1 MPKTKL
7 QEILFGLMM
16 SVSMA
21 YGMEVYNIALKE
33 GGLSQMTNRY
43 SGTPCWKQAICGFL
57 YSCFP
62 ACGATGRPQTGRSD
76 LPPGGQPIYPH
87 GMDLQLHGP
96 CDVPHHERRGSHLI
110 FRSYGPRKLDAA
122 ARLLGWNRA
131 EEFPHGSALESL
143 CCRSH
148 HPAAV
153 SPHIHAPAGKRITV
167 PPRSPQT
174 KRKALIP

>member
-33 GGLSQMTNRY
+33 GGLSQMTNRVFGDALLEASY
-43 SGTPCWKQAICGFL
+43 MWIFVFL
-57 YSCFP
+57 FSSLW
-62 ACGATGRPQTGRSD
+62 GNRRPQTGRSD

-174 KRKALIP
+174 SGRP